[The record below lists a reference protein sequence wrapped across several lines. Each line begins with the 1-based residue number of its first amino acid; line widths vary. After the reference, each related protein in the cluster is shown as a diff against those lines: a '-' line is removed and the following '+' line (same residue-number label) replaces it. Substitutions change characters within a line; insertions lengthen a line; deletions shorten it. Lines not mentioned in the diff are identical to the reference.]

1 MSNVIMRALIS
12 KRRGILLGFE
22 MAAASYQY
30 SRSHGLSV
38 WQSVAGAVRL
48 FRQYSK
54 RGAA

>member
-1 MSNVIMRALIS
+1 MRALIS